1 MISSVLVYL
10 IKRKGNLAFFSLLKK
25 TFKTLHIYTKICIFC
40 DRVTYNITFVLQKRN
55 ISKKIPNYGIN
66 FIGYIRK
73 KKKESGVKNKMK
85 KLKMASCALVAGL
98 MFSGLTPNVFAEDKI
113 SDVKSQINTQND
125 TLHKQQQERDEL
137 QKQMNDLNK
146 TIQGLDKSVQENA
159 AKLDETTKKVADTE
173 QLIEKKNKDIA
184 ELQTKIAKREELL
197 RKRLVALQE
206 QPNTNVVTEVL
217 VNSKNVADLV
227 DRLTSVSKILES
239 DEDIMKTQQED
250 QANVKKDVETV
261 KTKQKELKEAQA
273 QIETAKKELDA
284 EKAKK
289 AAAVNDLSGKMDTVV
304 TSMTSTESQLKDL
317 EKQALQLQRIAEQEA
332 QEKAAQE
339 AAAQKQAEQAAKDA
353 QAQPA
358 QAAPAQPAA
367 PANNGGQAQKE
378 EPKKEDKKPEPTPG
392 PAPAPG
398 VIGKAQQYLG
408 LPYVWGSASPSN
420 GGFDCSGFI
429 SYVFGVGRQDVN
441 GYWNSVSKVS
451 SPQPGDLVFFQGTYK
466 PGPSHI
472 GIYVGNGQMIH
483 AGDKGIAY
491 ASLSSSYN
499 QKHFL
504 GYGRF

>member
-1 MISSVLVYL
+1 M
-10 IKRKGNLAFFSLLKK
+10 
-25 TFKTLHIYTKICIFC
+25 
-40 DRVTYNITFVLQKRN
+40 
-55 ISKKIPNYGIN
+55 
-66 FIGYIRK
+66 
-73 KKKESGVKNKMK
+73 KKESGVKNKMK

-159 AKLDETTKKVADTE
+159 SKLDETTKKVSDTE
-173 QLIEKKNKDIA
+173 QLIENKNKDIA

-217 VNSKNVADLV
+217 VNSKNIADLV
-227 DRLTSVSKILES
+227 DRLNSVSKILES

-250 QANVKKDVETV
+250 QTNVKKDVETV
-261 KTKQKELKEAQA
+261 KEKQKELKEAQA
-273 QIETAKKELDA
+273 QIETAKKELA
-284 EKAKK
+284 VEKEKK
-289 AAAVNDLSGKMDTVV
+289 ATAVNDLSGKMDTVV
-304 TSMTSTESQLKDL
+304 TSMTSTEGQLKDL
-317 EKQALQLQRIAEQEA
+317 EKQALQLQRIAEEEA
-332 QEKAAQE
+332 QAKAAQE
-339 AAAQKQAEQAAKDA
+339 AAAQKQAEQAAKEA
-353 QAQPA
+353 QAQ
-358 QAAPAQPAA
+358 QAAPAQQASPAQAPAQQAA
-367 PANNGGQAQKE
+367 PANNAGQAKKE
-378 EPKKEDKKPEPTPG
+378 EPKKEEPKKEAPKKEK
-392 PAPAPG
+392 PAPAPAPAPNAGG

-408 LPYVWGSASPSN
+408 MPYVWASASPSN

-429 SYVFGVGRQDVN
+429 SYIFGVGRQDVN

-451 SPQPGDLVFFQGTYK
+451 SPQPGDLVFFQNTYK
-466 PGPSHI
+466 NGPSHI

-483 AGDKGIAY
+483 ASDKGIAY
-491 ASLSSSYN
+491 GDINSSYN

>member
-1 MISSVLVYL
+1 MKFYTYIQNYTYSAIERHIILHLFYKSVTLV
-10 IKRKGNLAFFSLLKK
+10 
-25 TFKTLHIYTKICIFC
+25 
-40 DRVTYNITFVLQKRN
+40 
-55 ISKKIPNYGIN
+55 KKIPNYGIN

-159 AKLDETTKKVADTE
+159 SKLDETTKKVADTE

-250 QANVKKDVETV
+250 QANVKKDVAMV
-261 KTKQKELKEAQA
+261 KEKQKELKEAQA

-289 AAAVNDLSGKMDTVV
+289 ETAVNDLSGKMDTVV
-304 TSMTSTESQLKDL
+304 TSMTSTEGQLKEL
-317 EKQALQLQRIAEQEA
+317 EKQALQLQRMAEQEA

-358 QAAPAQPAA
+358 QAPAAQAPAEQAQAA
-367 PANNGGQAQKE
+367 PANNGGQAKKE
-378 EPKKEDKKPEPTPG
+378 EPKKEAPKQEKKQPE
-392 PAPAPG
+392 PAPASNAGG

-408 LPYVWGSASPSN
+408 MPYVWGSASPSN

-429 SYVFGVGRQDVN
+429 SYIYGVGRQDVA

-466 PGPSHI
+466 AGPSHI

-491 ASLSSSYN
+491 SSLSSSYN

>member
-1 MISSVLVYL
+1 MFYKSVTLV
-10 IKRKGNLAFFSLLKK
+10 KK
-25 TFKTLHIYTKICIFC
+25 
-40 DRVTYNITFVLQKRN
+40 N
-55 ISKKIPNYGIN
+55 PNYGIN

-73 KKKESGVKNKMK
+73 KEKESGVKDKMK

-98 MFSGLTPNVFAEDKI
+98 MFSGLTPNAFAEDNI

-137 QKQMNDLNK
+137 QKQMNELNK
-146 TIQGLDKSVQENA
+146 TIQGLDKSVQENSS
-159 AKLDETTKKVADTE
+159 KLDETTKKVADTE

-250 QANVKKDVETV
+250 QANVKKDVATV
-261 KTKQKELKEAQA
+261 KEKQKELKEAQA

-289 AAAVNDLSGKMDTVV
+289 ETAVNDLSGKMDTVV
-304 TSMTSTESQLKDL
+304 TTMTSTEDQLKEL
-317 EKQALQLQRIAEQEA
+317 EKQALQLQRMAEQEA
-332 QEKAAQE
+332 QAKAAQE
-339 AAAQKQAEQAAKDA
+339 AAAQKQAEQAAKEV
-353 QAQPA
+353 Q
-358 QAAPAQPAA
+358 APAQQVA

-378 EPKKEDKKPEPTPG
+378 EPKQEAPKQETPKQEKKQPE
-392 PAPAPG
+392 PAPASNAGG

-408 LPYVWGSASPSN
+408 MPYVWGSASPSK

-429 SYVFGVGRQDVN
+429 SYIFGVGRQDVN

-466 PGPSHI
+466 AGPSHI

-483 AGDKGIAY
+483 ASDKGIAY
-491 ASLSSSYN
+491 GDINSSYN
-499 QKHFL
+499 KKHFL

>member
-1 MISSVLVYL
+1 M
-10 IKRKGNLAFFSLLKK
+10 
-25 TFKTLHIYTKICIFC
+25 
-40 DRVTYNITFVLQKRN
+40 
-55 ISKKIPNYGIN
+55 
-66 FIGYIRK
+66 
-73 KKKESGVKNKMK
+73 KKESGVKNKMK

-159 AKLDETTKKVADTE
+159 SKLDETTKKVSDTE
-173 QLIEKKNKDIA
+173 QLIENKNKDIA

-217 VNSKNVADLV
+217 VNSKNIADLV
-227 DRLTSVSKILES
+227 DRLNSVSKILES

-250 QANVKKDVETV
+250 QTNVKKDVETV
-261 KTKQKELKEAQA
+261 KEKQKELKEAQT
-273 QIETAKKELDA
+273 QIETAKKDLDV
-284 EKAKK
+284 EKEKK
-289 AAAVNDLSGKMDTVV
+289 ATAVNDLSGKMDTVV
-304 TSMTSTESQLKDL
+304 TTMTSTESQLKDL
-317 EKQALQLQRIAEQEA
+317 EKQALQLQRIAEEEA
-332 QEKAAQE
+332 QAKAAQE
-339 AAAQKQAEQAAKDA
+339 AAAQKQAEQAAKEA
-353 QAQPA
+353 QAQ
-358 QAAPAQPAA
+358 QAAPAQAPAEQA
-367 PANNGGQAQKE
+367 VPANNGGQAKKE
-378 EPKKEDKKPEPTPG
+378 EPKKEEPKKETPKQENKKPEPAPG
-392 PAPAPG
+392 PTPDPD
-398 VIGKAQQYLG
+398 VIGKARQYLG
-408 LPYVWGSASPSN
+408 MPYVWASASPSN

-451 SPQPGDLVFFQGTYK
+451 SPQPGDLVFFQNTYK
-466 PGPSHI
+466 DGPSHI
-472 GIYVGNGQMIH
+472 GIYVGNDQMIH

>member
-1 MISSVLVYL
+1 MVHIILHLFYKSVT
-10 IKRKGNLAFFSLLKK
+10 LA
-25 TFKTLHIYTKICIFC
+25 
-40 DRVTYNITFVLQKRN
+40 
-55 ISKKIPNYGIN
+55 KKIPNYGIN

-113 SDVKSQINTQND
+113 TDVKSQINTQND

-159 AKLDETTKKVADTE
+159 SKLDETTKKVADTE

-289 AAAVNDLSGKMDTVV
+289 AATVNDLSGKMDTVV
-304 TSMTSTESQLKDL
+304 TSMTSTEDQLKEL
-317 EKQALQLQRIAEQEA
+317 EQQALKLQQIAEKEA

-339 AAAQKQAEQAAKDA
+339 AAAQKQAEQAAQQA
-353 QAQPA
+353 QAPA
-358 QAAPAQPAA
+358 QQAPAQPAA
-367 PANNGGQAQKE
+367 PANNAVQAPKEESKKEESKKE
-378 EPKKEDKKPEPTPG
+378 EPKKEEAKKPT
-392 PAPAPG
+392 PAPAPTND
-398 VIGKAQQYLG
+398 VVEKAKG
-408 LPYVWGSASPSN
+408 LVGLKYVWGSASISN
-420 GGFDCSGFI
+420 GGFDCSGLI
-429 SYVFGVGRQDVN
+429 SYVYGLGRQDTRSL
-441 GYWNSVSKVS
+441 WSSVQKI
-451 SPQPGDLVFFQGTYK
+451 SPSEAKPGDLIFLQGTYRA
-466 PGPSHI
+466 GVSHV
-472 GIYVGNGQMIH
+472 GIYIGGGQMIH
-483 AGDKGIAY
+483 AADESTGVTYG
-491 ASLSSSYN
+491 SVNSSYN

-504 GYGRF
+504 GYGRL

>member
-1 MISSVLVYL
+1 M
-10 IKRKGNLAFFSLLKK
+10 RFFFAYKKLLEFYTYIQKYAY
-25 TFKTLHIYTKICIFC
+25 FAIELHIILHLFYNS
-40 DRVTYNITFVLQKRN
+40 VTLA
-55 ISKKIPNYGIN
+55 KKIPNYGIN

-73 KKKESGVKNKMK
+73 KTKESGVKNKMK

-125 TLHKQQQERDEL
+125 TLHKQKQERDEL

-146 TIQGLDKSVQENA
+146 TIQGLDKSVQANA
-159 AKLDETTKKVADTE
+159 SKLDETTKKVADTE
-173 QLIEKKNKDIA
+173 QLIENKNKDIA

-289 AAAVNDLSGKMDTVV
+289 STAVNDLSGKMDTVV

-339 AAAQKQAEQAAKDA
+339 AAAQKQAEQAAKAA

-358 QAAPAQPAA
+358 PAEQAA

-378 EPKKEDKKPEPTPG
+378 EPKKEEPKKEEPKKEEKKPAPTPG

-408 LPYVWGSASPSN
+408 MPYVWGSASPSN

-429 SYVFGVGRQDVN
+429 SYIYGVGRQDVA

-504 GYGRF
+504 GYGRL

>member
-1 MISSVLVYL
+1 
-10 IKRKGNLAFFSLLKK
+10 
-25 TFKTLHIYTKICIFC
+25 
-40 DRVTYNITFVLQKRN
+40 
-55 ISKKIPNYGIN
+55 
-66 FIGYIRK
+66 
-73 KKKESGVKNKMK
+73 MK

-113 SDVKSQINTQND
+113 SDVKSQINAQND

-159 AKLDETTKKVADTE
+159 SKLDETTKKVSDTE
-173 QLIEKKNKDIA
+173 QLIENKNKDIA

-217 VNSKNVADLV
+217 VNSKNIADLV
-227 DRLTSVSKILES
+227 DRLNSVSKILAS

-250 QANVKKDVETV
+250 QTNVKKDVETV
-261 KTKQKELKEAQA
+261 KEKQKELKEAQA

-289 AAAVNDLSGKMDTVV
+289 ETAVNDLSGKMDTVV
-304 TSMTSTESQLKDL
+304 TTMTSTEGQLKEL

-339 AAAQKQAEQAAKDA
+339 AAAQKQAEQAAQQAA
-353 QAQPA
+353 Q
-358 QAAPAQPAA
+358 QAAPAQAPAQQAA
-367 PANNGGQAQKE
+367 PANNAGQAQKE
-378 EPKKEDKKPEPTPG
+378 EPKKEK
-392 PAPAPG
+392 PAPAPAPAPASNAGG

-429 SYVFGVGRQDVN
+429 SYVFGVGRQDVA

-472 GIYVGNGQMIH
+472 GIYVGNDQMIH

-491 ASLSSSYN
+491 SSLSSSYN

>member
-1 MISSVLVYL
+1 
-10 IKRKGNLAFFSLLKK
+10 
-25 TFKTLHIYTKICIFC
+25 
-40 DRVTYNITFVLQKRN
+40 
-55 ISKKIPNYGIN
+55 
-66 FIGYIRK
+66 
-73 KKKESGVKNKMK
+73 MK

-98 MFSGLTPNVFAEDKI
+98 MFSGLTPNAFAEDKI

-289 AAAVNDLSGKMDTVV
+289 ATAVNDLSGKMDTVV

-378 EPKKEDKKPEPTPG
+378 EPKKEAPKKEDKKPEPTPG
-392 PAPAPG
+392 PAPAPAPG

-441 GYWNSVSKVS
+441 GYWHSVSKVS
-451 SPQPGDLVFFQGTYK
+451 SPQPGDLVFFQNTYK
-466 PGPSHI
+466 NGPSHI

-491 ASLSSSYN
+491 SSLSSSYN

>member
-1 MISSVLVYL
+1 
-10 IKRKGNLAFFSLLKK
+10 
-25 TFKTLHIYTKICIFC
+25 
-40 DRVTYNITFVLQKRN
+40 
-55 ISKKIPNYGIN
+55 
-66 FIGYIRK
+66 
-73 KKKESGVKNKMK
+73 MK

-98 MFSGLTPNVFAEDKI
+98 MFSGLTPNAFAEDNI

-137 QKQMNDLNK
+137 QKQMNELNK
-146 TIQGLDKSVQENA
+146 TIQGLDKSVQENSS
-159 AKLDETTKKVADTE
+159 KLDETTKKVADTE

-250 QANVKKDVETV
+250 QANVKKDVATV
-261 KTKQKELKEAQA
+261 KEKQKELKEAQA

-289 AAAVNDLSGKMDTVV
+289 ETAVNDLSGKMDTVV
-304 TSMTSTESQLKDL
+304 TTMTSTEDQLKEL
-317 EKQALQLQRIAEQEA
+317 EKQALQLQRMAEQEA
-332 QEKAAQE
+332 QAKAAQE
-339 AAAQKQAEQAAKDA
+339 AAAQKQAEQAAKEV
-353 QAQPA
+353 Q
-358 QAAPAQPAA
+358 APAQQVA

-378 EPKKEDKKPEPTPG
+378 EPKQEAPKQETPKQETPKQEKKQPE
-392 PAPAPG
+392 PAPASNAGG

-408 LPYVWGSASPSN
+408 MPYVWGSASPSK

-429 SYVFGVGRQDVN
+429 SYIFGVGRQDVN

-466 PGPSHI
+466 AGPSHI

-483 AGDKGIAY
+483 ASDKGIAY
-491 ASLSSSYN
+491 GDINSSYN
-499 QKHFL
+499 KKHFL

>member
-1 MISSVLVYL
+1 M
-10 IKRKGNLAFFSLLKK
+10 
-25 TFKTLHIYTKICIFC
+25 
-40 DRVTYNITFVLQKRN
+40 
-55 ISKKIPNYGIN
+55 
-66 FIGYIRK
+66 
-73 KKKESGVKNKMK
+73 KKESGVKNKMK

-159 AKLDETTKKVADTE
+159 SKLDETTKKVSDTE
-173 QLIEKKNKDIA
+173 QLIENKNKDIA

-217 VNSKNVADLV
+217 VNSKNIADLV
-227 DRLTSVSKILES
+227 DRLNSVSKILES

-250 QANVKKDVETV
+250 QTNVKKDVETV
-261 KTKQKELKEAQA
+261 KEKQKELKEAQA
-273 QIETAKKELDA
+273 QIETAKKELDV
-284 EKAKK
+284 EKEKK
-289 AAAVNDLSGKMDTVV
+289 ATAVNDLSGKMDTVV
-304 TSMTSTESQLKDL
+304 TSMTSTEGQLKDL
-317 EKQALQLQRIAEQEA
+317 EKQALQLQRIAEEEA
-332 QEKAAQE
+332 QAKAAQE
-339 AAAQKQAEQAAKDA
+339 AAAQKQAEQAAKEA
-353 QAQPA
+353 QAQ
-358 QAAPAQPAA
+358 QAAPAQQASPAQAPAQQAA
-367 PANNGGQAQKE
+367 PANNAGQAQKE
-378 EPKKEDKKPEPTPG
+378 EPKKEAPKKEAPKKEK
-392 PAPAPG
+392 PAPAPAPNAGG

-408 LPYVWGSASPSN
+408 MPYVWASASPSN

-429 SYVFGVGRQDVN
+429 SYIFGVGRQDVA

-466 PGPSHI
+466 AGPSHI

-483 AGDKGIAY
+483 ASDKGIAY
-491 ASLSSSYN
+491 GDINSSYN

>member
-1 MISSVLVYL
+1 M
-10 IKRKGNLAFFSLLKK
+10 A
-25 TFKTLHIYTKICIFC
+25 
-40 DRVTYNITFVLQKRN
+40 
-55 ISKKIPNYGIN
+55 KKIPNYGIN

-73 KKKESGVKNKMK
+73 KEKESGVKNKMK

-98 MFSGLTPNVFAEDKI
+98 MFSGLTPNAFAEDNI

-137 QKQMNDLNK
+137 QKQMNELNK
-146 TIQGLDKSVQENA
+146 TIQGLDKSVQENSS
-159 AKLDETTKKVADTE
+159 KLDETTKKVADTE

-184 ELQTKIAKREELL
+184 ELQTKIAKREDLL

-250 QANVKKDVETV
+250 QANVKKDVATV
-261 KTKQKELKEAQA
+261 KEKQKELKEAQA

-289 AAAVNDLSGKMDTVV
+289 ETAVNDLSGKMDTVV
-304 TSMTSTESQLKDL
+304 TTMTSTESQLKEL
-317 EKQALQLQRIAEQEA
+317 EKQALQLQRMAEEEA
-332 QEKAAQE
+332 QAKAAQE
-339 AAAQKQAEQAAKDA
+339 AAAQKQAEQATKEV
-353 QAQPA
+353 Q
-358 QAAPAQPAA
+358 APAQQVA
-367 PANNGGQAQKE
+367 PANSGGQAQKE
-378 EPKKEDKKPEPTPG
+378 EPKQEAPKQETPKQEKKQPE
-392 PAPAPG
+392 PAPASNAGG

-408 LPYVWGSASPSN
+408 MPYVWGSASPSK

-429 SYVFGVGRQDVN
+429 SYIFGVGRQDVN

-466 PGPSHI
+466 AGPSHI

-483 AGDKGIAY
+483 ASDKGIAY
-491 ASLSSSYN
+491 GDINSSYN
-499 QKHFL
+499 KKHFL

>member
-1 MISSVLVYL
+1 MFYKNVT
-10 IKRKGNLAFFSLLKK
+10 LA
-25 TFKTLHIYTKICIFC
+25 
-40 DRVTYNITFVLQKRN
+40 
-55 ISKKIPNYGIN
+55 KKIPNYGIN

-73 KKKESGVKNKMK
+73 KEKESGVKNKMK

-98 MFSGLTPNVFAEDKI
+98 MFSGLTPNAFAEDNI

-137 QKQMNDLNK
+137 QKQMNELNK
-146 TIQGLDKSVQENA
+146 TIQGLDKSVQENSS
-159 AKLDETTKKVADTE
+159 KLDETTKKVADTE

-184 ELQTKIAKREELL
+184 ELQTKIAKREDLL

-250 QANVKKDVETV
+250 QANVKKDVATV
-261 KTKQKELKEAQA
+261 KEKQKELKEAQA

-289 AAAVNDLSGKMDTVV
+289 ETAVNDLSGKMDTVV
-304 TSMTSTESQLKDL
+304 TTMTSTEDQLKEL
-317 EKQALQLQRIAEQEA
+317 EKQALQLQRMAEQEA
-332 QEKAAQE
+332 QAKAAQE
-339 AAAQKQAEQAAKDA
+339 AAAQKQAEQAEQAAKEV
-353 QAQPA
+353 Q
-358 QAAPAQPAA
+358 APAQQVA

-378 EPKKEDKKPEPTPG
+378 EPKQEAPKQETPKQEKKQPE
-392 PAPAPG
+392 PAPASNAGG

-408 LPYVWGSASPSN
+408 MPYVWGSASPSK

-429 SYVFGVGRQDVN
+429 SYIFGVGRQDVN

-466 PGPSHI
+466 AGPSHI

-483 AGDKGIAY
+483 ASDKGIAY
-491 ASLSSSYN
+491 GDINSSYN
-499 QKHFL
+499 KKHFL

>member
-1 MISSVLVYL
+1 M
-10 IKRKGNLAFFSLLKK
+10 
-25 TFKTLHIYTKICIFC
+25 
-40 DRVTYNITFVLQKRN
+40 
-55 ISKKIPNYGIN
+55 
-66 FIGYIRK
+66 
-73 KKKESGVKNKMK
+73 KKESGVKNKMK

-159 AKLDETTKKVADTE
+159 SKLDETTKKVSDTE
-173 QLIEKKNKDIA
+173 QLIENKNKDIA

-206 QPNTNVVTEVL
+206 QPNTNIVTEVL

-227 DRLTSVSKILES
+227 DRLASVSKIMES

-250 QANVKKDVETV
+250 QTNVKKDVETV
-261 KTKQKELKEAQA
+261 KEKQKELKEAQA
-273 QIETAKKELDA
+273 QIETAKKELDV
-284 EKAKK
+284 EKEKK
-289 AAAVNDLSGKMDTVV
+289 ATAVNDLSGKMDTVV
-304 TSMTSTESQLKDL
+304 TTMTSTESQLQDL
-317 EKQALQLQRIAEQEA
+317 EKQALQLQRIAEEEA
-332 QEKAAQE
+332 QAKAAQE
-339 AAAQKQAEQAAKDA
+339 AAAQKQAEQAAKEA
-353 QAQPA
+353 QAQ
-358 QAAPAQPAA
+358 QAAPAQAPAEQAA
-367 PANNGGQAQKE
+367 PANNAGQAQKE
-378 EPKKEDKKPEPTPG
+378 EPKKEEPKKEEPKKETPKQENKKPEPTPD
-392 PAPAPG
+392 PG
-398 VIGKAQQYLG
+398 VIGKARQYLG
-408 LPYVWGSASPSN
+408 MPYVWASASPSN

-451 SPQPGDLVFFQGTYK
+451 SPQPGDLVFFQNTYK
-466 PGPSHI
+466 DGPSHI
-472 GIYVGNGQMIH
+472 GIYVGNDQMIH

>member
-1 MISSVLVYL
+1 M
-10 IKRKGNLAFFSLLKK
+10 
-25 TFKTLHIYTKICIFC
+25 
-40 DRVTYNITFVLQKRN
+40 
-55 ISKKIPNYGIN
+55 
-66 FIGYIRK
+66 
-73 KKKESGVKNKMK
+73 KKESGVKNKMK

-159 AKLDETTKKVADTE
+159 SKLDETTKKVSDTE
-173 QLIEKKNKDIA
+173 QLIENKNKDIA

-206 QPNTNVVTEVL
+206 QPNTNIVTEVL

-227 DRLTSVSKILES
+227 DRLASVSKIMES

-250 QANVKKDVETV
+250 QTNVKKDVETV
-261 KTKQKELKEAQA
+261 KEKQKELKEAQA
-273 QIETAKKELDA
+273 QIETAKKELDV
-284 EKAKK
+284 EKEKK
-289 AAAVNDLSGKMDTVV
+289 ATAVNDLSGKMDTVV
-304 TSMTSTESQLKDL
+304 TTMTSTEGQLKEL
-317 EKQALQLQRIAEQEA
+317 EQQALKLQQIAEKEA

-339 AAAQKQAEQAAKDA
+339 AAAQKQAEQAAKEA
-353 QAQPA
+353 QAQ
-358 QAAPAQPAA
+358 QAAPAQAPAEQAA
-367 PANNGGQAQKE
+367 PANNAGQAQKE
-378 EPKKEDKKPEPTPG
+378 EPKKEEPKKEEPKKEEKKPAPPTP
-392 PAPAPG
+392 PTHG

-429 SYVFGVGRQDVN
+429 SYVFGVGRQDVA

-466 PGPSHI
+466 AGPSHI
-472 GIYVGNGQMIH
+472 GIYVGNDQMIH

>member
-1 MISSVLVYL
+1 
-10 IKRKGNLAFFSLLKK
+10 
-25 TFKTLHIYTKICIFC
+25 
-40 DRVTYNITFVLQKRN
+40 
-55 ISKKIPNYGIN
+55 
-66 FIGYIRK
+66 
-73 KKKESGVKNKMK
+73 MK

-159 AKLDETTKKVADTE
+159 SKLDETTKKVSDTE
-173 QLIEKKNKDIA
+173 QLIENKNKDIA

-206 QPNTNVVTEVL
+206 QPNTNIVTEVL

-227 DRLTSVSKILES
+227 DRLASVSKIMES

-250 QANVKKDVETV
+250 QTNVKKDVETV
-261 KTKQKELKEAQA
+261 KEKQKELKEAQA
-273 QIETAKKELDA
+273 QIETAKKELDV
-284 EKAKK
+284 EKEKK
-289 AAAVNDLSGKMDTVV
+289 ATAVNDLSGKMDTVV
-304 TSMTSTESQLKDL
+304 TTMTSTESQLQDL
-317 EKQALQLQRIAEQEA
+317 EKQALQLQRIAEEEA
-332 QEKAAQE
+332 QAKAAQE
-339 AAAQKQAEQAAKDA
+339 AAAQKQAEQAAKEA
-353 QAQPA
+353 QAQ
-358 QAAPAQPAA
+358 QAAPAQAPAEQAA
-367 PANNGGQAQKE
+367 PANNAGQAQKE
-378 EPKKEDKKPEPTPG
+378 EPKKEEPKKETPKQENKKPEPAPRPTPDT
-392 PAPAPG
+392 G
-398 VIGKAQQYLG
+398 VIGKARQYLG
-408 LPYVWGSASPSN
+408 MPYVWASASPSN

-451 SPQPGDLVFFQGTYK
+451 SPQPGDLVFFQNTYK
-466 PGPSHI
+466 DGPSHI
-472 GIYVGNGQMIH
+472 GIYVGNDQMIH

>member
-1 MISSVLVYL
+1 
-10 IKRKGNLAFFSLLKK
+10 
-25 TFKTLHIYTKICIFC
+25 
-40 DRVTYNITFVLQKRN
+40 
-55 ISKKIPNYGIN
+55 
-66 FIGYIRK
+66 
-73 KKKESGVKNKMK
+73 MK

-159 AKLDETTKKVADTE
+159 SKLDETTKKVTDTE
-173 QLIEKKNKDIA
+173 QLIENKNKDIA

-227 DRLTSVSKILES
+227 DRLASVSKILES

-289 AAAVNDLSGKMDTVV
+289 STAVNDLSGKMDTVV

-358 QAAPAQPAA
+358 QAASAQPAA
-367 PANNGGQAQKE
+367 PAQKE
-378 EPKKEDKKPEPTPG
+378 EPKKEAPKQETKKPEP
-392 PAPAPG
+392 APAPNAGG
-398 VIGKAQQYLG
+398 VIGKAQSYLG

-429 SYVFGVGRQDVN
+429 SYIFGVGRQDVA

>member
-1 MISSVLVYL
+1 
-10 IKRKGNLAFFSLLKK
+10 
-25 TFKTLHIYTKICIFC
+25 
-40 DRVTYNITFVLQKRN
+40 
-55 ISKKIPNYGIN
+55 
-66 FIGYIRK
+66 
-73 KKKESGVKNKMK
+73 
-85 KLKMASCALVAGL
+85 MASCALVAGL
-98 MFSGLTPNVFAEDKI
+98 MFSGLTPNAFAEDNI

-137 QKQMNDLNK
+137 QKQMNELNK
-146 TIQGLDKSVQENA
+146 TIQGLDKSVQENSS
-159 AKLDETTKKVADTE
+159 KLDETTKKVADTE

-184 ELQTKIAKREELL
+184 ELQTKIAKREDLL

-250 QANVKKDVETV
+250 QANVKKDVATV
-261 KTKQKELKEAQA
+261 KEKQKELKEAQA

-289 AAAVNDLSGKMDTVV
+289 ETAVNDLSGKMDTVV
-304 TSMTSTESQLKDL
+304 TTMTSTEDQLKEL
-317 EKQALQLQRIAEQEA
+317 EKQALQLQRMAEQEA
-332 QEKAAQE
+332 QAKAAQE
-339 AAAQKQAEQAAKDA
+339 AAAQKQAEQAAKEV
-353 QAQPA
+353 Q
-358 QAAPAQPAA
+358 APAQQVA

-378 EPKKEDKKPEPTPG
+378 EPKQEAPKQETPKQEKKQPE
-392 PAPAPG
+392 PAPASNAGG

-408 LPYVWGSASPSN
+408 MPYVWGSASPSK

-429 SYVFGVGRQDVN
+429 SYIFGVGRQDVN

-466 PGPSHI
+466 AGPSHI

-483 AGDKGIAY
+483 ASDKGIAY
-491 ASLSSSYN
+491 GDINSSYN
-499 QKHFL
+499 KKHFL

>member
-1 MISSVLVYL
+1 M
-10 IKRKGNLAFFSLLKK
+10 A
-25 TFKTLHIYTKICIFC
+25 
-40 DRVTYNITFVLQKRN
+40 
-55 ISKKIPNYGIN
+55 KKIPNYGIN

-73 KKKESGVKNKMK
+73 KEKESGVKNKMK

-98 MFSGLTPNVFAEDKI
+98 MFSGLTPNAFAEDNI

-137 QKQMNDLNK
+137 QKQMNELNK

-159 AKLDETTKKVADTE
+159 SKLDETTKKVADTE

-184 ELQTKIAKREELL
+184 ELQTKIAKREDLL

-250 QANVKKDVETV
+250 QANVKKDVATV
-261 KTKQKELKEAQA
+261 KEKQKELKEAQA

-289 AAAVNDLSGKMDTVV
+289 ETAVNDLSGKMDTVV
-304 TSMTSTESQLKDL
+304 TTMTSTEDQLKEL
-317 EKQALQLQRIAEQEA
+317 EKQALQLQRMAEQEA
-332 QEKAAQE
+332 QAKAAQE
-339 AAAQKQAEQAAKDA
+339 AAAQKQAEQAAKEV
-353 QAQPA
+353 Q
-358 QAAPAQPAA
+358 APAQQVA

-378 EPKKEDKKPEPTPG
+378 EPKQEAPKQETPKQEKKQPE
-392 PAPAPG
+392 PAPASNAGG

-408 LPYVWGSASPSN
+408 MPYVWGSASPSK

-429 SYVFGVGRQDVN
+429 SYIFGVGRQDVN

-466 PGPSHI
+466 AGPSHI

-483 AGDKGIAY
+483 ASDKGIAY
-491 ASLSSSYN
+491 GDINSSYN
-499 QKHFL
+499 KKHFL

>member
-1 MISSVLVYL
+1 
-10 IKRKGNLAFFSLLKK
+10 
-25 TFKTLHIYTKICIFC
+25 
-40 DRVTYNITFVLQKRN
+40 
-55 ISKKIPNYGIN
+55 
-66 FIGYIRK
+66 
-73 KKKESGVKNKMK
+73 MK

-159 AKLDETTKKVADTE
+159 SKLDETTKKVSDTE
-173 QLIEKKNKDIA
+173 QLIENKNKNIA

-206 QPNTNVVTEVL
+206 QPNTNIVTEVL

-227 DRLTSVSKILES
+227 DRLASVSKIMES

-250 QANVKKDVETV
+250 QTSVKKDVETV
-261 KTKQKELKEAQA
+261 KEKQKELKEAQA
-273 QIETAKKELDA
+273 QIETAKKELDV
-284 EKAKK
+284 EKEKK
-289 AAAVNDLSGKMDTVV
+289 ATAVNDLSGKMDTVV
-304 TSMTSTESQLKDL
+304 TTMTSTEGQLKDL
-317 EKQALQLQRIAEQEA
+317 EKQALQLQRIAEEEA
-332 QEKAAQE
+332 QAKAAQE
-339 AAAQKQAEQAAKDA
+339 VAAQKQAEQAAKEA
-353 QAQPA
+353 QAQ
-358 QAAPAQPAA
+358 QAAPAPAPAEQAA
-367 PANNGGQAQKE
+367 PANNAGQAQKE
-378 EPKKEDKKPEPTPG
+378 EPKKEEPKKEEPKKEKPAPTP
-392 PAPAPG
+392 PAPG
-398 VIGKAQQYLG
+398 VIGKAQQYLKM
-408 LPYVWGSASPSN
+408 PYVWGSASPSN

-429 SYVFGVGRQDVN
+429 SYIYGVGRQDVN

-451 SPQPGDLVFFQGTYK
+451 SPQPGDLVFFQNTYK
-466 PGPSHI
+466 DGPSHI
-472 GIYVGNGQMIH
+472 GIYVGNDQMIH
-483 AGDKGIAY
+483 AGDKGIDY

>member
-1 MISSVLVYL
+1 
-10 IKRKGNLAFFSLLKK
+10 
-25 TFKTLHIYTKICIFC
+25 
-40 DRVTYNITFVLQKRN
+40 
-55 ISKKIPNYGIN
+55 
-66 FIGYIRK
+66 
-73 KKKESGVKNKMK
+73 MK

-125 TLHKQQQERDEL
+125 TLHKQQQERDVL

-159 AKLDETTKKVADTE
+159 SKLDETTKKVADTE
-173 QLIEKKNKDIA
+173 RLIENKNKDIA

-227 DRLTSVSKILES
+227 DRLNSVSKILES

-289 AAAVNDLSGKMDTVV
+289 STAVNDLSGKMDTVV

-317 EKQALQLQRIAEQEA
+317 EMQALQLQRIAEQEA

-353 QAQPA
+353 QAPTA
-358 QAAPAQPAA
+358 QATAAQTA

-378 EPKKEDKKPEPTPG
+378 EPKKEEPKKEAPKQEKKQAE
-392 PAPAPG
+392 PAPASNAGG
-398 VIGKAQQYLG
+398 VIGKAQGYLG

-429 SYVFGVGRQDVN
+429 SYIYGVGRQDVA
-441 GYWNSVSKVS
+441 GYWNSVSRVS

-504 GYGRF
+504 GYGRL

>member
-1 MISSVLVYL
+1 MFYKNVT
-10 IKRKGNLAFFSLLKK
+10 LA
-25 TFKTLHIYTKICIFC
+25 
-40 DRVTYNITFVLQKRN
+40 
-55 ISKKIPNYGIN
+55 KKIPNYGIN

-159 AKLDETTKKVADTE
+159 AKLDETTKKVSDTE

-250 QANVKKDVETV
+250 QASVKKDVATV
-261 KTKQKELKEAQA
+261 KEKQKELKEAQA

-284 EKAKK
+284 EKEKK
-289 AAAVNDLSGKMDTVV
+289 ATAVNDLSGKMDTVV
-304 TSMTSTESQLKDL
+304 TTMTSTESQLKEL
-317 EKQALQLQRIAEQEA
+317 EKQALQLQRIAEEEA
-332 QEKAAQE
+332 QAKAAQE
-339 AAAQKQAEQAAKDA
+339 AAAQKQAEQ
-353 QAQPA
+353 
-358 QAAPAQPAA
+358 AA

-378 EPKKEDKKPEPTPG
+378 EPKKEEPKKEEPKKEAPKAEKKTPEQNPAPTP
-392 PAPAPG
+392 PDTG
-398 VIGKAQQYLG
+398 VIGKAKQYLG
-408 LPYVWGSASPSN
+408 KPYVWGSASPSN

-429 SYVFGVGRQDVN
+429 SYIFGVGRQDVR
-441 GYWNSVSKVS
+441 GYWNSVSKIS
-451 SPQPGDLVFFQGTYK
+451 SPQPGDLVFFQNTYK
-466 PGPSHI
+466 DGPSHI

-483 AGDKGIAY
+483 ASDKGIAY
-491 ASLSSSYN
+491 GDINSSYN

>member
-1 MISSVLVYL
+1 MF
-10 IKRKGNLAFFSLLKK
+10 IKRVRLLNFYTYIQNYTYFALEAHIILHLFYKSVTLA
-25 TFKTLHIYTKICIFC
+25 
-40 DRVTYNITFVLQKRN
+40 
-55 ISKKIPNYGIN
+55 KKIPNYGIN

-73 KKKESGVKNKMK
+73 KEKESGVKNKMK

-98 MFSGLTPNVFAEDKI
+98 MFSGLAPNAFAEDNI

-146 TIQGLDKSVQENA
+146 TIQGLDKSVQDNS

-173 QLIEKKNKDIA
+173 QLIEKKNQDIA

-217 VNSKNVADLV
+217 VNSKNIADLV
-227 DRLTSVSKILES
+227 DRLNSVSKILAS

-250 QANVKKDVETV
+250 QANVKKDVATV
-261 KTKQKELKEAQA
+261 KEKQKELKEAQA

-289 AAAVNDLSGKMDTVV
+289 ETAVNDLSGKMDTVV
-304 TSMTSTESQLKDL
+304 TSMTSTEDQLKEL
-317 EKQALQLQRIAEQEA
+317 EKQALQLQRMAEQEA

-339 AAAQKQAEQAAKDA
+339 AAAQKQAEQA
-353 QAQPA
+353 Q
-358 QAAPAQPAA
+358 QAAPAQAQQAAAPAQAPAAPAPA

-378 EPKKEDKKPEPTPG
+378 EPKKEEPKKEKKQ
-392 PAPAPG
+392 PAPAPAPAPNAGG

-408 LPYVWGSASPSN
+408 MPYVWGSASPSN

-429 SYVFGVGRQDVN
+429 SYVYGVGRQDVA
-441 GYWNSVSKVS
+441 GYWNSVSRVS

-466 PGPSHI
+466 AGPSHI

-483 AGDKGIAY
+483 ASDKGIAY
-491 ASLSSSYN
+491 GDINSSYN

>member
-1 MISSVLVYL
+1 M
-10 IKRKGNLAFFSLLKK
+10 
-25 TFKTLHIYTKICIFC
+25 
-40 DRVTYNITFVLQKRN
+40 
-55 ISKKIPNYGIN
+55 
-66 FIGYIRK
+66 
-73 KKKESGVKNKMK
+73 KKESGVKNKMK

-159 AKLDETTKKVADTE
+159 SKLDETTKKVSDTE
-173 QLIEKKNKDIA
+173 QLIENKNKDIA

-206 QPNTNVVTEVL
+206 QPNTNIVTEVL

-227 DRLTSVSKILES
+227 DRLASVSKIMES

-250 QANVKKDVETV
+250 QTNVKKDVETV
-261 KTKQKELKEAQA
+261 KEKQKELKEAQA
-273 QIETAKKELDA
+273 QIETAKKELDV
-284 EKAKK
+284 EKEKK
-289 AAAVNDLSGKMDTVV
+289 ATAVNDLSGKMDTVV
-304 TSMTSTESQLKDL
+304 TTMTSTEGQLKEL
-317 EKQALQLQRIAEQEA
+317 EQQALKLQQIAEKEA

-339 AAAQKQAEQAAKDA
+339 AAAQKQAEQAAKEA
-353 QAQPA
+353 QAQ
-358 QAAPAQPAA
+358 QAAPAQAPAEQAA
-367 PANNGGQAQKE
+367 PANNAGQAQKE
-378 EPKKEDKKPEPTPG
+378 EPKKEEPKKEEKKPAPPTP
-392 PAPAPG
+392 PTPPTHG

-429 SYVFGVGRQDVN
+429 SYVFGVGRQDVA

-466 PGPSHI
+466 AGPSHI
-472 GIYVGNGQMIH
+472 GIYVGNDQMIH

>member
-1 MISSVLVYL
+1 
-10 IKRKGNLAFFSLLKK
+10 
-25 TFKTLHIYTKICIFC
+25 
-40 DRVTYNITFVLQKRN
+40 
-55 ISKKIPNYGIN
+55 
-66 FIGYIRK
+66 
-73 KKKESGVKNKMK
+73 
-85 KLKMASCALVAGL
+85 MASCALVAGL

-125 TLHKQQQERDEL
+125 TLHKQQQERDVL
-137 QKQMNDLNK
+137 QKQMNDLNN
-146 TIQGLDKSVQENA
+146 TIQSLDKSVQENA
-159 AKLDETTKKVADTE
+159 SKLDETTKKVADTE
-173 QLIEKKNKDIA
+173 RLIENKNKDIA

-289 AAAVNDLSGKMDTVV
+289 STAVNDLSGKMDTVV

-353 QAQPA
+353 QAPTA
-358 QAAPAQPAA
+358 QAPAAQTA

-378 EPKKEDKKPEPTPG
+378 EPKKEEPKKEAPKTEKKTPEQNPAPTP
-392 PAPAPG
+392 PAPG
-398 VIGKAQQYLG
+398 VIGKAQSYLG

-429 SYVFGVGRQDVN
+429 SYIFGVGRQDVA

-491 ASLSSSYN
+491 SSLSSSYN

>member
-1 MISSVLVYL
+1 M
-10 IKRKGNLAFFSLLKK
+10 
-25 TFKTLHIYTKICIFC
+25 LHIILHLFYKS
-40 DRVTYNITFVLQKRN
+40 VTLA
-55 ISKKIPNYGIN
+55 KKIPNYGIN

-159 AKLDETTKKVADTE
+159 SKLDETTKKVADTE

-289 AAAVNDLSGKMDTVV
+289 ATAVNDLSGKMDTVV

-353 QAQPA
+353 QAQ
-358 QAAPAQPAA
+358 QAPAQQAA

-378 EPKKEDKKPEPTPG
+378 EPKKEEPKKEAPKQETKKPEPAPTPNAG
-392 PAPAPG
+392 G
-398 VIGKAQQYLG
+398 VIGKAQGYLG

-429 SYVFGVGRQDVN
+429 SYIYGVGRQDVA

>member
-1 MISSVLVYL
+1 
-10 IKRKGNLAFFSLLKK
+10 
-25 TFKTLHIYTKICIFC
+25 
-40 DRVTYNITFVLQKRN
+40 
-55 ISKKIPNYGIN
+55 
-66 FIGYIRK
+66 
-73 KKKESGVKNKMK
+73 MK

-159 AKLDETTKKVADTE
+159 SKLDETTKKVSDTE
-173 QLIEKKNKDIA
+173 QLIENKNKDIA

-206 QPNTNVVTEVL
+206 QPNTNIVTEVL

-227 DRLTSVSKILES
+227 DRLASVSKIMES

-250 QANVKKDVETV
+250 QTNVKKDVETV
-261 KTKQKELKEAQA
+261 KEKQKELKEAQA
-273 QIETAKKELDA
+273 QIETAKKELDV
-284 EKAKK
+284 EKEKK
-289 AAAVNDLSGKMDTVV
+289 ATAVNDLSGKMDTVV
-304 TSMTSTESQLKDL
+304 TTMTSTEGQLKEL
-317 EKQALQLQRIAEQEA
+317 EQQALKLQQIAEKEA

-339 AAAQKQAEQAAKDA
+339 AAAQKQAEQAAKEA
-353 QAQPA
+353 QAQ
-358 QAAPAQPAA
+358 QAPAAVPAEQAA

-378 EPKKEDKKPEPTPG
+378 EPKKEEPKKETPKQEDKKPEPG
-392 PAPAPG
+392 PDTG
-398 VIGKAQQYLG
+398 VIGKARQYLG
-408 LPYVWGSASPSN
+408 MPYVWGSASPSN

-429 SYVFGVGRQDVN
+429 SYIYGVGRQDVA

-466 PGPSHI
+466 AGPSHI
-472 GIYVGNGQMIH
+472 GIYVGNDQMIH

-504 GYGRF
+504 GYGRL

>member
-1 MISSVLVYL
+1 
-10 IKRKGNLAFFSLLKK
+10 LA
-25 TFKTLHIYTKICIFC
+25 
-40 DRVTYNITFVLQKRN
+40 
-55 ISKKIPNYGIN
+55 KKIPNYGIN

-73 KKKESGVKNKMK
+73 KEKESGVKNKMK

-98 MFSGLTPNVFAEDKI
+98 MFSGLTPNAFAEDNI

-137 QKQMNDLNK
+137 QKQMNELNK
-146 TIQGLDKSVQENA
+146 TIQGLDKSVQENSS
-159 AKLDETTKKVADTE
+159 KLDETTKKVADTE

-184 ELQTKIAKREELL
+184 ELQTKIAKREDLL

-250 QANVKKDVETV
+250 QANVKKDVATV
-261 KTKQKELKEAQA
+261 KEKQKELKEAQA

-289 AAAVNDLSGKMDTVV
+289 ETAVNDLSGKMDTVV
-304 TSMTSTESQLKDL
+304 TTMTSTEDQLKEL
-317 EKQALQLQRIAEQEA
+317 EKQALQLQRMAEQEA
-332 QEKAAQE
+332 QAKAAQE
-339 AAAQKQAEQAAKDA
+339 AAAQKQAEQAAKEV
-353 QAQPA
+353 Q
-358 QAAPAQPAA
+358 APAQQVA

-378 EPKKEDKKPEPTPG
+378 EPKQEAPKQETPKKEEKKPEPTPG

-408 LPYVWGSASPSN
+408 MPYVWGSASPSK

-429 SYVFGVGRQDVN
+429 SYIFGVGRQDVN

-466 PGPSHI
+466 AGPSHI

-483 AGDKGIAY
+483 ASDKGIAY
-491 ASLSSSYN
+491 GDINSSYN
-499 QKHFL
+499 KKHFL

>member
-1 MISSVLVYL
+1 MV
-10 IKRKGNLAFFSLLKK
+10 KK
-25 TFKTLHIYTKICIFC
+25 
-40 DRVTYNITFVLQKRN
+40 N
-55 ISKKIPNYGIN
+55 PNYGIN

-73 KKKESGVKNKMK
+73 KEKESGVKDKMK

-98 MFSGLTPNVFAEDKI
+98 MFSGLTPNAFAEDNI

-137 QKQMNDLNK
+137 QKQMNELNK
-146 TIQGLDKSVQENA
+146 TIQGLDKSVQENSS
-159 AKLDETTKKVADTE
+159 KLDETTKKVADTE

-184 ELQTKIAKREELL
+184 ELQTKIAKREDLL

-250 QANVKKDVETV
+250 QANVKKDVATV
-261 KTKQKELKEAQA
+261 KEKQKELKEAQA

-289 AAAVNDLSGKMDTVV
+289 ETAVNDLSGKMDTVV
-304 TSMTSTESQLKDL
+304 TTMTSTESQLKEL
-317 EKQALQLQRIAEQEA
+317 EKQALQLQRMAEEEA
-332 QEKAAQE
+332 QAKAAQE
-339 AAAQKQAEQAAKDA
+339 AAAQKQAEQATKEV
-353 QAQPA
+353 Q
-358 QAAPAQPAA
+358 APAQQVA
-367 PANNGGQAQKE
+367 PANSGGQAQKE
-378 EPKKEDKKPEPTPG
+378 EPKKEEPKNEAPKKEEKKPTPTPTPTPG
-392 PAPAPG
+392 PAPDTG
-398 VIGKAQQYLG
+398 VIGKAKGYLG

-429 SYVFGVGRQDVN
+429 SYIFGVGRQDVA
-441 GYWNSVSKVS
+441 GYWNSVSRIS

-466 PGPSHI
+466 AGPSHI

-483 AGDKGIAY
+483 ASDKGIAY
-491 ASLSSSYN
+491 GDINSSYN
-499 QKHFL
+499 KKHFL

>member
-1 MISSVLVYL
+1 
-10 IKRKGNLAFFSLLKK
+10 
-25 TFKTLHIYTKICIFC
+25 
-40 DRVTYNITFVLQKRN
+40 
-55 ISKKIPNYGIN
+55 
-66 FIGYIRK
+66 
-73 KKKESGVKNKMK
+73 MK

-98 MFSGLTPNVFAEDKI
+98 MFSGLTPNAFAEDNI

-137 QKQMNDLNK
+137 QKQMNELNK

-159 AKLDETTKKVADTE
+159 SKLDETTKKVADTE

-184 ELQTKIAKREELL
+184 ELQTKIAKREDLL

-250 QANVKKDVETV
+250 QANVKKDVATV
-261 KTKQKELKEAQA
+261 KEKQKELKEAQA

-289 AAAVNDLSGKMDTVV
+289 ETAVNDLSGKMDTVV
-304 TSMTSTESQLKDL
+304 TTMTSTEDQLKEL
-317 EKQALQLQRIAEQEA
+317 EKQALQLQRMAEQEA
-332 QEKAAQE
+332 QAKAAQE
-339 AAAQKQAEQAAKDA
+339 AAAQKQAEQAAKEV
-353 QAQPA
+353 Q
-358 QAAPAQPAA
+358 APAQQVA

-378 EPKKEDKKPEPTPG
+378 EPKQEAPKQETPKKEEKKPEPTPG

-408 LPYVWGSASPSN
+408 MPYVWGSASPSK

-429 SYVFGVGRQDVN
+429 SYIFGVGRQDVN

-466 PGPSHI
+466 AGPSHI

-483 AGDKGIAY
+483 ASDKGIAY
-491 ASLSSSYN
+491 GDINSSYN
-499 QKHFL
+499 KKHFL
-504 GYGRF
+504 GYGQF

>member
-1 MISSVLVYL
+1 MV
-10 IKRKGNLAFFSLLKK
+10 KK
-25 TFKTLHIYTKICIFC
+25 
-40 DRVTYNITFVLQKRN
+40 N
-55 ISKKIPNYGIN
+55 PNYGIN

-73 KKKESGVKNKMK
+73 KEKESGVKDKMK

-98 MFSGLTPNVFAEDKI
+98 MFSGLTPNAFAEDNI

-146 TIQGLDKSVQENA
+146 TIQGLDKSVQENTS
-159 AKLDETTKKVADTE
+159 KLDETTKKVADTE

-250 QANVKKDVETV
+250 QANVKKDVATV
-261 KTKQKELKEAQA
+261 KEKQKELKEAQA

-289 AAAVNDLSGKMDTVV
+289 ETAVNDLSGKMDTVV
-304 TSMTSTESQLKDL
+304 TSMTSTEDQLKEL
-317 EKQALQLQRIAEQEA
+317 EKQALQLQRMAEQEA
-332 QEKAAQE
+332 QAKAAQE
-339 AAAQKQAEQAAKDA
+339 AAAQKQAEQAAKEV
-353 QAQPA
+353 Q
-358 QAAPAQPAA
+358 APAQQVA

-378 EPKKEDKKPEPTPG
+378 EPKQEAPKQETPKKEEKKPEPTPG

-408 LPYVWGSASPSN
+408 MPYVWGSASPSK

-429 SYVFGVGRQDVN
+429 SYIFGVGRQDVN

-466 PGPSHI
+466 AGPSHI

-483 AGDKGIAY
+483 ASDKGIAY
-491 ASLSSSYN
+491 GDINSSYN
-499 QKHFL
+499 KKHFL

>member
-1 MISSVLVYL
+1 M
-10 IKRKGNLAFFSLLKK
+10 
-25 TFKTLHIYTKICIFC
+25 
-40 DRVTYNITFVLQKRN
+40 
-55 ISKKIPNYGIN
+55 
-66 FIGYIRK
+66 
-73 KKKESGVKNKMK
+73 KKESGVKNKMK

-159 AKLDETTKKVADTE
+159 SKLDETTKKVSDTE
-173 QLIEKKNKDIA
+173 QLIENKNKDIA

-206 QPNTNVVTEVL
+206 QPNTNIVTEVL

-227 DRLTSVSKILES
+227 DRLASVSKIMES

-250 QANVKKDVETV
+250 QVNVKKDVETV

-273 QIETAKKELDA
+273 QIETAKKELDV
-284 EKAKK
+284 EKEKK
-289 AAAVNDLSGKMDTVV
+289 ATAVNDLSGKMDTVV
-304 TSMTSTESQLKDL
+304 TTMTSTEGQLKDL

-332 QEKAAQE
+332 QAKAAQE
-339 AAAQKQAEQAAKDA
+339 AAAQKQAEQAAKAKEA
-353 QAQPA
+353 QTQQAPA
-358 QAAPAQPAA
+358 AAPAEQAA
-367 PANNGGQAQKE
+367 PANNAGQAQKE
-378 EPKKEDKKPEPTPG
+378 EPKKEEPKKEEPKKEK
-392 PAPAPG
+392 PAPAPASNVGG
-398 VIGKAQQYLG
+398 VIGKAQEYLG

-429 SYVFGVGRQDVN
+429 SYIFGVGRQDVN

-472 GIYVGNGQMIH
+472 GIYVGNDQMIH

-491 ASLSSSYN
+491 SSLSSSYN

>member
-1 MISSVLVYL
+1 MFYNSVT
-10 IKRKGNLAFFSLLKK
+10 LA
-25 TFKTLHIYTKICIFC
+25 
-40 DRVTYNITFVLQKRN
+40 
-55 ISKKIPNYGIN
+55 KKIPNYGIN

-73 KKKESGVKNKMK
+73 KTKESGVKNKMK

-146 TIQGLDKSVQENA
+146 TIQGLDKSVQANA
-159 AKLDETTKKVADTE
+159 SKLDETTKKVADTE
-173 QLIEKKNKDIA
+173 QLIENKNKDIA

-289 AAAVNDLSGKMDTVV
+289 STAVNDLSGKMDTVV

-339 AAAQKQAEQAAKDA
+339 AAAQKQAEQAAKAA

-358 QAAPAQPAA
+358 PAEQAA

-378 EPKKEDKKPEPTPG
+378 EPKKEEPKKEEPKKEEKKPAPT

-408 LPYVWGSASPSN
+408 MPYVWGSASPSN

-429 SYVFGVGRQDVN
+429 SYIYGVGRQDVA

-504 GYGRF
+504 GYGRL